1 MVAEEEV
8 NGAENRVSVQ
18 LPSLAAGTR
27 GYEQM
32 RRLWSQA
39 PAHPEWSERA
49 LCARG
54 VEGLAGALFCIVL
67 LLSHSA
73 AGDAP
78 PGRYSIAG
86 GIVTDTAT
94 VLEWQQTHAASTMTW
109 SDAVTYCQN
118 LNLGGTGWRLPT
130 MKELQTI
137 VDETRYSPA
146 IDATAFPGTPSS
158 DFWSSSRNAYAMA
171 FAWVVNFNYG
181 DTATNAIHNNSHVRC
196 VR

>member
-1 MVAEEEV
+1 M
-8 NGAENRVSVQ
+8 
-18 LPSLAAGTR
+18 TR
-27 GYEQM
+27 
-32 RRLWSQA
+32 RWSPKA
-39 PAHPEWSERA
+39 AHPERNERA
-49 LCARG
+49 LRARG
-54 VEGLAGALFCIVL
+54 VEGFAGALFCTVL

-94 VLEWQQTHAASTMTW
+94 GLEWQQTHAASTMTW
-109 SDAVTYCQN
+109 SDAVAYCQN
-118 LNLGGTGWRLPT
+118 LNLGGTGWRLPS

-146 IDATAFPGTPSS
+146 IDTTAFPGTPSFY
-158 DFWSSSRNAYAMA
+158 FWSSSRLAHYTG
-171 FAWVVNFNYG
+171 FAWFVYFSDGSTSSNGLSNGY
-181 DTATNAIHNNSHVRC
+181 HVRC